1 MTARGATYGTHP
13 LTQPSPPRGR
23 GLGQFV
29 PSPLRGEGGA
39 RCRRQWEGEGSA
51 SQLGSDLLQYAADIS
66 KHLMVP
72 ETDNAKAAREKK
84 MRARLV
90 ARALER
96 VLPAIQLDNEPGF
109 KTDEIGNKA
118 SNGKLPAELC
128 AFKLTASQM
137 PPKQAFGIRQI
148 TAQCPRFGRPVSFHS
163 SQSLISSATV

>member
-1 MTARGATYGTHP
+1 

-23 GLGQFV
+23 GGRGLGAFI
-29 PSPLRGEGGA
+29 PSPLRGEGGT

-51 SQLGSDLLQYAADIS
+51 SQLVRNLLQHAADIS

-72 ETDNAKAAREKK
+72 ETDNAKAARQKK

-118 SNGKLPAELC
+118 SNRKLPAELC
-128 AFKLTASQM
+128 PRQLTAAQM
-137 PPKQAFGIRQI
+137 PPKQALGIRQI
-148 TAQCPRFGRPVSFHS
+148 TAQRPRFCRPVSFHS